1 MKFQDIK
8 LPTNKNFGTFF
19 GFIFLIL
26 GTYFYVFTE
35 STLEIYFFIISAAF
49 FLSAFLFPS
58 ILKPLN
64 IAWMFIGFILSMII
78 SPIVLGIIYFLM
90 FTPYAIFMKIFGR
103 DYLRIHDKKFSS
115 FWRKREPAGPGAD
128 SFKEQF

>member
-8 LPTNKNFGTFF
+8 LPSNKKFGTFF
-19 GFIFLIL
+19 GFVFLIL
-26 GTYFYVFTE
+26 ASYFHLFTE
-35 STLEIYFFIISAAF
+35 SILDIYFVIISGFF
-49 FLSAFLFPS
+49 FLITYTFPI

-64 IAWMFIGFILSMII
+64 ILWMYIGFILSLIV

-103 DYLRIHDKKFSS
+103 DYLRITNRKFSS
-115 FWRKREPAGPGAD
+115 FWRKRDPSGPGPD